1 MVQCTEGIVIL
12 LCAFHSDMEASW
24 RKKHNTKP
32 TAQVRSTLTV
42 ALADLCA
49 ICWQIEQSQFSLIIL
64 MLLGITMVVCLIL
77 NGVFRWQSLK
87 VINLSKGVHS
97 STNQLVLLSKE
108 THVVIENIVCSTEQS
123 TCWDLQIL
131 LLVAATP
138 YLLNEAL
145 IKISEASDV
154 THFLLAHSSVAQL
167 PFESSLLI
175 TCWHLRTHT
184 KSWGCIL
191 TILITFHIVQDLEVL
206 LFIIFIYLFFWY
218 SCFLGGSWNWL
229 FSCMLVSVSGAMAQ
243 GFQTMIFTVDIS

>member
-1 MVQCTEGIVIL
+1 MYWGDCHFTLRLPLWHGSI
-12 LCAFHSDMEASW
+12 MEE
-24 RKKHNTKP
+24 KHNTKP

-64 MLLGITMVVCLIL
+64 MLLGITMVACLIL

-138 YLLNEAL
+138 HLLNEAL

-154 THFLLAHSSVAQL
+154 THFLLADSSVAQL

-184 KSWGCIL
+184 KSWGCTL

-206 LFIIFIYLFFWY
+206 LFIIFIYLF
-218 SCFLGGSWNWL
+218 
-229 FSCMLVSVSGAMAQ
+229 
-243 GFQTMIFTVDIS
+243 IFFV